1 MRTFILTA
9 VLLAGLVFRASA
21 TVIVPADLSELIHDA
36 QWIARGTV
44 VRVDGQ
50 WAEGRR
56 TIETV
61 VTLETERYLKGD
73 AGETLQFR
81 VPGGVL
87 GRFRNLVVGAP
98 QFAVGQRVVV
108 FLGANGPRVPHV
120 LGLHQGVY
128 RLGASA
134 DGRAV
139 VLPPPSMPGVSGPVV
154 RGAADRRPAPL
165 TEFEGRV
172 MAAVESGR

>member
-1 MRTFILTA
+1 MRQIILTLL
-9 VLLAGLVFRASA
+9 LLAGLAVGTSA
-21 TVIVPADLSELIHDA
+21 TVLVPADLSELIRDA

-50 WAEGRR
+50 WTEERR

-61 VTLETERYLKGD
+61 VTLEAERYLKGD
-73 AGETLQFR
+73 AGDTLQFR
-81 VPGGVL
+81 VPGGRL
-87 GRFRNLVVGAP
+87 GRYRNIVMGAP

-120 LGLHQGVY
+120 LGLNQGVY
-128 RLGASA
+128 RLDASA
-134 DGRAV
+134 EGQV
-139 VLPPPSMPGVSGPVV
+139 LVLPPPVMPGVVGPVV

-165 TEFEGRV
+165 ADFEGRV
-172 MAAVESGR
+172 LSALEASR

>member
-1 MRTFILTA
+1 MRTVILTA
-9 VLLAGLVFRASA
+9 VLLVGVALHLSA

-50 WAEGRR
+50 WTDDRR

-87 GRFRNLVVGAP
+87 GRFRNIVVGAP

-108 FLGANGPRVPHV
+108 FLGASGPRVPHV

-128 RLGASA
+128 RLGASPEGQA
-134 DGRAV
+134 L
-139 VLPPPSMPGVSGPVV
+139 VLPPPSMPGVSGPVM

-165 TEFEGRV
+165 GEFERRV
-172 MAAVESGR
+172 TEAVEANR